1 MMDRKCEIALALR
14 DLLRPLVNT
23 MLAVRP
29 NFREILESDLDAIGD
44 LLMRGFG
51 LASMQ
56 EVSSM
61 AFNQHLAAN
70 GLVRSRLPRG
80 CTIIGDSMTP
90 AVMQKCLPVERPV

>member
-70 GLVRSRLPRG
+70 GLLPRG